1 MQDLYSFTFTN
12 AMACMYK
19 ARQGIHYNINKGA
32 KLVGAV
38 GARAP
43 TLFLPRPEFAPIW
56 G

>member
-1 MQDLYSFTFTN
+1 MKMILGSQYWQDYMCN
-12 AMACMYK
+12 MY
-19 ARQGIHYNINKGA
+19 KGA

-43 TLFLPRPEFAPIW
+43 TLFLPRPEFAHIW